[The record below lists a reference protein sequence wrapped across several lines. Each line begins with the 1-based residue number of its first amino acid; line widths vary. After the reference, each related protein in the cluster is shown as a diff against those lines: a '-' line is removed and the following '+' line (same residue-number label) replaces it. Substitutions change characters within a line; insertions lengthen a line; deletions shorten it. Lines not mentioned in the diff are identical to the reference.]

1 MSQFFDDADAV
12 ARYAEGPRRLVPG
25 HDALLTMSE
34 VLLSECLAE
43 TASLLVIG
51 AGGGLEMAHFA
62 QSHPQWHF
70 TGVDPSAKMLALA
83 ASTMGALADRATLIN
98 GYASDAPHGPFD
110 AATCLLTL
118 HFVPVTEKLAT
129 LKAIR
134 ARLKPGAPFVIAH
147 HSVPGD
153 AVEREQWFLRFAA
166 FGTRSGVFAGNAH
179 AAATRIA
186 AELPILSPQED
197 EALLVQAGFN
207 PVRQFYAAF
216 TFRGWVCAAV

>member
-25 HDALLTMSE
+25 HDALLTMTE
-34 VLLSECLAE
+34 VLLSERLSQSAN
-43 TASLLVIG
+43 LLVIG

-62 QSHPQWHF
+62 QAHPQWHY
-70 TGVDPSAKMLALA
+70 TGIDPSAKMLALA
-83 ASTMGALADRATLIN
+83 ASTLGQLADRATLIN
-98 GYASDAPHGPFD
+98 GYAADAPQGPFD

-129 LKAIR
+129 LQAIR
-134 ARLKPGAPFVIAH
+134 SRLKPGAPFVIAH

-153 AVEREQWFLRFAA
+153 PAERAQWFLRFAA

-179 AAATRIA
+179 AAATKIA
-186 AELPILSPQED
+186 AELPIVSPAED
-197 EALLVQAGFN
+197 AALLVRAGFSN
-207 PVRQFYAAF
+207 VHQFYAAF
-216 TFRGWVCAAV
+216 TFRGWVCTAL